1 MRIALIGYAA
11 LAVLVGGCSLLSPRH
26 DPSRFYTLAARPA
39 GANATTSSLSVVVG
53 PVTFPAY
60 LDRNEVAVRV
70 SPSELKYAL
79 TERWAEPLVQ
89 NFTRVLIENLGRAL
103 GSERVSG
110 IVNATTP
117 TPDYTVEV
125 VVVRFEAGRRRQGRG
140 DRALGRAR
148 QGAEGRAHP
157 AIAARSG
164 RDDRVGRGRRQRAER
179 RPRRSRRRDRI
190 RTAGARRRG
199 RGQPPS
205 APLIG
210 EERAA
215 ATTLNPPSA
224 PLIGEE
230 RPASTTLNPRVRP

>member
-26 DPSRFYTLAARPA
+26 DPSRFYTLAARST

-89 NFTRVLIENLGRAL
+89 NFTRVLIENLGQAL

-117 TPDYTVEV
+117 TPDYSVEV
-125 VVVRFEAGRRRQGRG
+125 VVVRFEAGADGKAEVTVRWAVRDKARKVVRIRQSQH
-140 DRALGRAR
+140 DRPATGASVEGGVNALSAALGDLADEIASVLRELAAADAVSPRAR
-148 QGAEGRAHP
+148 P
-157 AIAARSG
+157 
-164 RDDRVGRGRRQRAER
+164 
-179 RPRRSRRRDRI
+179 
-190 RTAGARRRG
+190 
-199 RGQPPS
+199 
-205 APLIG
+205 
-210 EERAA
+210 
-215 ATTLNPPSA
+215 
-224 PLIGEE
+224 
-230 RPASTTLNPRVRP
+230 

>member
-39 GANATTSSLSVVVG
+39 GANAGSSTSSLSVVVG

-117 TPDYTVEV
+117 TPDYSIEV
-125 VVVRFEAGRRRQGRG
+125 VVVRFEAGADGKAEATVRWAVRDKARKVVRIRQSQH
-140 DRALGRAR
+140 DRHATGASVEGGVNALSAALGDLADEIASVLRELAAADAVSPRAR
-148 QGAEGRAHP
+148 
-157 AIAARSG
+157 S
-164 RDDRVGRGRRQRAER
+164 
-179 RPRRSRRRDRI
+179 
-190 RTAGARRRG
+190 
-199 RGQPPS
+199 
-205 APLIG
+205 
-210 EERAA
+210 
-215 ATTLNPPSA
+215 
-224 PLIGEE
+224 
-230 RPASTTLNPRVRP
+230 

>member
-39 GANATTSSLSVVVG
+39 GANAGSSTSSLSVVVG

-117 TPDYTVEV
+117 TPDYSIEV
-125 VVVRFEAGRRRQGRG
+125 VVVRFEAGADGKAEATVRWAVRDKARKVVRIRQSQH
-140 DRALGRAR
+140 DRLATGASVEGGVNALSAALGDLADEIASVLRELAAADAVSPRAR
-148 QGAEGRAHP
+148 
-157 AIAARSG
+157 S
-164 RDDRVGRGRRQRAER
+164 
-179 RPRRSRRRDRI
+179 
-190 RTAGARRRG
+190 
-199 RGQPPS
+199 
-205 APLIG
+205 
-210 EERAA
+210 
-215 ATTLNPPSA
+215 
-224 PLIGEE
+224 
-230 RPASTTLNPRVRP
+230 

>member
-125 VVVRFEAGRRRQGRG
+125 VVVRFEAGADGKAEATVRWAVRDKARKVVRIRQSQH
-140 DRALGRAR
+140 DRVATTASVEGGVNALSAALGDLADEIASVLRELAAADAVNPRAR
-148 QGAEGRAHP
+148 P
-157 AIAARSG
+157 
-164 RDDRVGRGRRQRAER
+164 
-179 RPRRSRRRDRI
+179 
-190 RTAGARRRG
+190 
-199 RGQPPS
+199 
-205 APLIG
+205 
-210 EERAA
+210 
-215 ATTLNPPSA
+215 
-224 PLIGEE
+224 
-230 RPASTTLNPRVRP
+230 